1 MRKLSLLTP
10 ILIPAL
16 LLGFTSPA
24 TANSS
29 GKPRSNQ
36 KAQRVS
42 NKHSVGSYR
51 ARGLRKKRTPLLQGR
66 ILERMV
72 KREVARQVV
81 SSAKPKLNTS
91 QKLRRASWWVA
102 SRGTIAAAL
111 FLSGAV
117 STALFDRHAE
127 KHNLPTMK
135 QHLQNADQ
143 STVGRISLIGRQALK
158 SMTESESKK
167 GR

>member
-36 KAQRVS
+36 KAQRVY
-42 NKHSVGSYR
+42 KHSVGSYR